1 MALHLKFPES
11 PHEIL
16 SPENSWLP
24 VDEVLWASSFEK
36 LLPLRT
42 ESGVC
47 SYLDG
52 ICCHTPIASRS
63 ACEDYYF

>member
-36 LLPLRT
+36 FLPP
-42 ESGVC
+42 SGW
-47 SYLDG
+47 G
-52 ICCHTPIASRS
+52 
-63 ACEDYYF
+63 